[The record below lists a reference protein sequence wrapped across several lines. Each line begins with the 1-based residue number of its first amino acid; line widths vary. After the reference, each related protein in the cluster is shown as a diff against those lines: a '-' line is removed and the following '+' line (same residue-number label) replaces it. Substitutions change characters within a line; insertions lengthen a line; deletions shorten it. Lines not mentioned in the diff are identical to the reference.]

1 MRRDEK
7 IKEKLRQ
14 FKKMKEIEIG
24 WEKKEKAKKI
34 KKKMRRCKKI

>member
-24 WEKKEKAKKI
+24 WEKKERKSQENKKEDEE
-34 KKKMRRCKKI
+34 M